1 MTHAWRPELQPNALD
16 NDNPQVLHV
25 TSLETESP
33 VRQTVSKAHR
43 AGDVAQDA
51 YVLYILKV
59 QSIQQ
64 PTKTYKKNKNN
75 KVEMI

>member
-16 NDNPQVLHV
+16 NDNSQVLRV
-25 TSLETESP
+25 TSLETESH

-51 YVLYILKV
+51 YVLRILKV

-64 PTKTYKKNKNN
+64 PTKTYKTNKNN